1 MAGDSL
7 EMGIQNRMGKKQ
19 HVTIVH
25 DNNMHDKSFIEL
37 VKRYHDIKMVDI
49 ESLCAE
55 DFIQSLLIIV
65 QVNLTDP
72 KILRPLKRKMALPER
87 EHIPVLFL
95 LDDFNRRE
103 IVQSNILGATD
114 YIAYPC
120 PDSNF
125 IEIMADLVN
134 HAVEKSWAK
143 LSKIQEAA
151 LKVSLKVV
159 ENTFSNAAKGLEIAQ
174 HEVKDSCDLIIEA
187 TAKDG
192 LNNWM
197 NAIRQ
202 HHNYTYRHS
211 MMVCGYL
218 TSFGMLLGVKKSDLQ
233 LLAMGGMMHDI
244 GKAMTPLDILDKPA
258 KLTPTEWKVMQEHP
272 KNCRL
277 ILSVEQW
284 DDDMIDIATHHHE
297 RLDGTGYPD
306 ALEGSKVSDL
316 ARMTAIADMFS
327 GLVDK
332 RSYKPSMSAEKAIEI
347 MLETEGQ
354 LDIPLV
360 KAFRSVV
367 LSGEDKIL
375 AFQK

>member
-1 MAGDSL
+1 M
-7 EMGIQNRMGKKQ
+7 
-19 HVTIVH
+19 
-25 DNNMHDKSFIEL
+25 
-37 VKRYHDIKMVDI
+37 
-49 ESLCAE
+49 
-55 DFIQSLLIIV
+55 
-65 QVNLTDP
+65 
-72 KILRPLKRKMALPER
+72 PER

-95 LDDFNRRE
+95 LDKFNRRGV
-103 IVQSNILGATD
+103 VQSNILGATD

-120 PDSNF
+120 PDNNF
-125 IEIMADLVN
+125 IEVMGDLIN

-143 LSKIQEAA
+143 LSQIQEAA

-159 ENTFSNAAKGLEIAQ
+159 ENTFSNAAEGLEVAQ
-174 HEVKDSCDLIIEA
+174 DEVKDSCDLIIEA

-244 GKAMTPLDILDKPA
+244 GKAMTPLEILDKPA
-258 KLTPTEWKVMQEHP
+258 KLTPTEWTVMKEHP

-277 ILSVEQW
+277 ILSVEKW
-284 DDDMIDIATHHHE
+284 DEDMIDIATHHHE
-297 RLDGTGYPD
+297 RLDGNGYPD
-306 ALEGSKVSDL
+306 GLKGSEVSDL

-332 RSYKPSMSAEKAIEI
+332 RSYKPSMSAEKAIGI

-360 KAFRSVV
+360 KAFQSVV
-367 LSGEDKIL
+367 LSEDEKVF
-375 AFQK
+375 AYQK

>member
-1 MAGDSL
+1 MF
-7 EMGIQNRMGKKQ
+7 RKQ
-19 HVTIVH
+19 HVTIIH
-25 DNNMHDKSFIEL
+25 DNNIHNKSYIDL
-37 VKRYHDIKMVDI
+37 VKRYHDIKLVDI
-49 ESLCAE
+49 NSLCAE
-55 DFIQSLLIIV
+55 DFIRSLLIIV

-72 KILRPLKRKMALPER
+72 KILTPLKEKMALPER
-87 EHIPVLFL
+87 QHIPVLFL
-95 LDDFNRRE
+95 LDKFNRRGV
-103 IVQSNILGATD
+103 VQSNILGATD

-134 HAVEKSWAK
+134 HAVEKTWCK
-143 LSKIQEAA
+143 LSQIQEAA

-159 ENTFSNAAKGLEIAQ
+159 ETTFSNAAAGLEVAQ
-174 HEVKDSCDLIIEA
+174 DEVKDSCDLIIEA

-218 TSFGMLLGVKKSDLQ
+218 TSFGMLLGVKKADLQ

-244 GKAMTPLDILDKPA
+244 GKAMTPLEILDKPA
-258 KLTPTEWKVMQEHP
+258 KLTATEWKVMKEHP

-277 ILSVEQW
+277 ILNVENW
-284 DDDMIDIATHHHE
+284 DSDMIDIATHHHE

-306 ALEGSKVSDL
+306 GLKGAEVSDL

-332 RSYKPSMSAEKAIEI
+332 RSYKPSMHAEKAIDI
-347 MLETEGQ
+347 MMEAEGQ

-367 LSGEDKIL
+367 LSDENKV
-375 AFQK
+375 FTYQK